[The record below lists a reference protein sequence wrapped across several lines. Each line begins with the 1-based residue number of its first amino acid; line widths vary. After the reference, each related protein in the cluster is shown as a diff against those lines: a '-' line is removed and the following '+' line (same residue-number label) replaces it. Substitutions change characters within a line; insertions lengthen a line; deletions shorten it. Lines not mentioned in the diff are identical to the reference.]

1 MNVAGAALIISLIL
15 LAVGAAMWVALWAG
29 DRSAPWRASVSE
41 YLPAV
46 ADFALIAAG
55 LRVVALVIDGAGTGA
70 FVLTVVIAL
79 FAAIMRQAPD
89 ERAEPKPEPI
99 VVAEPVVAPLAPVEH
114 RDIGSLWLKHRP
126 TVRD

>member
-15 LAVGAAMWVALWAG
+15 VAAGAAMWVALWTG
-29 DRSAPWRASVSE
+29 DRSASWRASVYE

-70 FVLTVVIAL
+70 FVVTVVIAL
-79 FAAIMRQAPD
+79 AAAILRQAPD
-89 ERAEPKPEPI
+89 ERAEPAPVVEP
-99 VVAEPVVAPLAPVEH
+99 EPVVVPTPVEYEP
-114 RDIGSLWLKHRP
+114 RPEIGSLWLKHRP
-126 TVRD
+126 ATRE